1 LGDSREWHGIA
12 SLAQIQEGVEE
23 KEEVAVD
30 LPEEEEAAQ

>member
-1 LGDSREWHGIA
+1 V
-12 SLAQIQEGVEE
+12 QIQEGVEE